1 MGNVQTGQ
9 QVAFAKKSFVII
21 VGKPFGCW
29 HCVAQAEI
37 CELVIERHRQILAW
51 ALAEWAT
58 SLGGE
63 RGQVTSNVDRDT

>member
-9 QVAFAKKSFVII
+9 RVAFAKKSLVIII
-21 VGKPFGCW
+21 VGKLFGW

-37 CELVIERHRQILAW
+37 SELVIERHGQILAW

-58 SLGGE
+58 SLG
-63 RGQVTSNVDRDT
+63 RDVGNKK